1 VAISRT
7 GRLLKPSSLQLVDQ
21 TMIRINSMATT
32 TAQPANHS
40 RAHRNRLST
49 LDQQFPQS
57 ADIKKK
63 NKPRFPNL

>member
-1 VAISRT
+1 
-7 GRLLKPSSLQLVDQ
+7 
-21 TMIRINSMATT
+21 MIRINSMATT